1 MTRDHSLK
9 SQINLIF
16 ESMDWEKIHRIFQ
29 VCQYTY
35 AKNLIEDYDPEIEDL
50 QDMCKNLL
58 KDCYN
63 YGRKNNCNMIFS
75 SGRFEANWNNIDET
89 LSLRFIPE
97 EKEIMLDEANEAI
110 YVA

>member
-1 MTRDHSLK
+1 MTRDHSVE

-16 ESMDWEKIHRIFQ
+16 ESMDWEKIYQIFK

-35 AKNLIEDYDPEIEDL
+35 AKNLFEDYDPEIKDL
-50 QDMCKNLL
+50 QNISKQLL
-58 KDCYN
+58 EESY
-63 YGRKNNCNMIFS
+63 YHGRKNNCDMIFS
-75 SGRFEANWNNIDET
+75 SGRFEASWNNTDET

-110 YVA
+110 YVT